1 MDTHHL
7 ERLQREHIQALLDT
21 EEKLTQWEKFRSD
34 YLALKERLRT
44 LPDKITHDVM
54 VPFGSLAF
62 MPGQLVHTNE
72 VLVLLGDN
80 YFVERSARQAADIVS
95 RRLKELDKNIESLKE
110 QRELLAPRA
119 DFTNEMLNLSSG
131 AGEMREIVEP
141 YDEETERV
149 WREKHRENLRKAR
162 QNKKREEELA
172 NEAKPAD
179 EEQAVSDEALWRRL
193 EELELQEKRGRELE
207 R

>member
-1 MDTHHL
+1 MRVL
-7 ERLQREHIQALLDT
+7 SLVESGFL
-21 EEKLTQWEKFRSD
+21 WEKFRSD